1 MFKKPGGKEIIT
13 EDRRL
18 KSEVRSPKKNK
29 SDFGYQN
36 SDIGK
41 MDKLIIFDTTLRDGE
56 QAPGATL
63 NECEK
68 IEIAHQLVAL
78 GVDVIEAGF
87 PISSKGDF
95 NAVKSIASSVKGV
108 VICGLARAMQKDID
122 AAYEATKMAKGGA
135 RIHVFLATSK
145 IHMQYKLKKAE
156 DEILRIAVE
165 SVRYAKKYTS
175 DIEFSPEDAS
185 RTEPEFLFKVLEAVI
200 KEGARTVNIPD
211 TVGYAIPEE
220 YGRLIKRIKEEV
232 PNIDR
237 AVISVHCH
245 NDLGLSVANSLT
257 AIRNGAR
264 QVECTAN
271 GIGERAGN
279 ASMEEIVMAVKTRS
293 DLFPG
298 VITTINTREIHKT
311 SRLVSK
317 LTGFVVAPNKAIVG
331 LNAFRHESGI
341 HQDGVL
347 KKRQTYEIIAP
358 EDVGFYGTGLVL
370 GKHSGRHALEKRL
383 AEMGIKLSEE
393 EMSCAFEKFK
403 ELADKKKTIY
413 EEDLASVVEL
423 DIHSFKEA
431 WQLEDIFYAS
441 GMKVTP
447 EANVALKHKGKII
460 KATSKGDGPVDACYK
475 AIEKIT
481 KVKVKLLD
489 YRIEAVTSGKDAL
502 GEVSVKVSSDKK
514 VITGRGSST
523 DVIEASVKAY
533 LNAINKLASKSE
545 PSHGLTL

>member
-1 MFKKPGGKEIIT
+1 
-13 EDRRL
+13 
-18 KSEVRSPKKNK
+18 
-29 SDFGYQN
+29 
-36 SDIGK
+36 

-63 NECEK
+63 NEREK

-95 NAVKSIASSVKGV
+95 NAVKRIASSVKGV

-165 SVRYAKKYTS
+165 SVRYAKKYTK

-185 RTEPEFLFKVLEAVI
+185 RTEPEFLFKVVEAVI
-200 KEGARTVNIPD
+200 KEGATTVNIPD

-220 YGRLIKRIKEEV
+220 YGRLIKRIKDEV

-245 NDLGLSVANSLT
+245 NDLGLSVANSL
-257 AIRNGAR
+257 AAVRNGAR
-264 QVECTAN
+264 QVECTTN

-279 ASMEEIVMAVKTRS
+279 ASMEEIVMAIKTRS

-298 VITTINTREIHKT
+298 VRTTINTREIHKT

-358 EDVGFYGTGLVL
+358 EDVGFTGTGLVL

-383 AEMGIKLSEE
+383 AEMGIKLSDD
-393 EMSCAFEKFK
+393 EMRRAFEKFK

-431 WQLEDIFYAS
+431 WQLEDISYAS

-447 EANVALKHKGKII
+447 EAKVALRHKGKIV
-460 KATSKGDGPVDACYK
+460 KATSEGDGPVDACYK

-502 GEVSVKVSSDKK
+502 GEVSVKISSDKK
-514 VITGRGSST
+514 VMTGRGSST

-545 PSHGLTL
+545 PSQGLTL